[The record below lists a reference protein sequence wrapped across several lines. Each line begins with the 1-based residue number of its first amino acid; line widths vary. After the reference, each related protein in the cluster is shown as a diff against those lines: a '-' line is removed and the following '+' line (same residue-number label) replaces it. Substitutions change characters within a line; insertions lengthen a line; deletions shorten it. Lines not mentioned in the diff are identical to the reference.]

1 MPDHTRSLIAG
12 AEQYV
17 ASLTAD
23 EFADLVSRTREEAP
37 RTTTEVSGLGGVA
50 RGNAEA
56 DNRFGKK

>member
-1 MPDHTRSLIAG
+1 MSDTSSLIAG

-17 ASLTAD
+17 ASLTD
-23 EFADLVSRTREEAP
+23 NEFADLVSRTREEAP
-37 RTTTEVSGLGGVA
+37 KTKAKVEGVTGRA